1 MRNGAPVPPHSLV
14 PDTLRTVPFRGS
26 AAVRSGALTRRQLR
40 GDTWRRLFHDVYVHR
55 DVPVS
60 HKLRAR
66 AATILLP
73 DAVVTGRS
81 AAVLWGVDLAGPSD
95 PVELTVSPASRQ
107 IRVAGLVVR
116 RAQLDADLVRRR
128 RGVTVTTPA
137 ATAVRLSSALPQD
150 SAVAAIDQLVDAG
163 VVTLDAVRDLAACT
177 RGAGSARAREAA
189 ALADGLAGSPQ
200 ETRVR
205 LLIGRSHLPT
215 PVAQY
220 RVFDRDGFVARV
232 DFAWPER
239 RLALEYDGLWHGE
252 AGQFIRDRERLN
264 RLREAR
270 CQVVYVTAA
279 DLRDPD
285 RLLARIAAALAASAR

>member
-1 MRNGAPVPPHSLV
+1 
-14 PDTLRTVPFRGS
+14 
-26 AAVRSGALTRRQLR
+26 
-40 GDTWRRLFHDVYVHR
+40 VYVHR

-177 RGAGSARAREAA
+177 RGAGSARAREA
-189 ALADGLAGSPQ
+189 GRAG
-200 ETRVR
+200 
-205 LLIGRSHLPT
+205 
-215 PVAQY
+215 
-220 RVFDRDGFVARV
+220 
-232 DFAWPER
+232 
-239 RLALEYDGLWHGE
+239 
-252 AGQFIRDRERLN
+252 
-264 RLREAR
+264 
-270 CQVVYVTAA
+270 
-279 DLRDPD
+279 
-285 RLLARIAAALAASAR
+285 